1 MHCVIICVFL
11 YTQTVFNH
19 LHLQPKEAHDVDFS
33 RVRHWCLNGWSKYY
47 CQTAVFSNFPTPE
60 INALFN
66 KHCFCRCFFLFSV
79 SSSNIHICYRLG
91 YAGKVKVDDSVHSG
105 TICQVVAQLPQ
116 VFHRMESQKLLDL
129 PDARFQYF
137 VDKVLFPF
145 VSPIIS
151 VTLFLSQVLPA
162 HTGAL
167 MAQTLIYVP
176 SYFDFIRLRN
186 YMKKE
191 EINFTH
197 LNE

>member
-1 MHCVIICVFL
+1 MWISHVFVIGVLMVGVNITAKQLSFPIFL
-11 YTQTVFNH
+11 RLKSMLYLISTVS
-19 LHLQPKEAHDVDFS
+19 VG
-33 RVRHWCLNGWSKYY
+33 V
-47 CQTAVFSNFPTPE
+47 
-60 INALFN
+60 
-66 KHCFCRCFFLFSV
+66 FLFSV